1 MGVIFKTKSDLRKKL
16 NFEFSFFKNNCNE
29 IIKNSR
35 YKYELKRVIWIQDY
49 LLIEN
54 VIQVTK
60 SQFPDQNPTIIQTVL
75 QSPWNQTCVK
85 LVKLGLEFHELSW
98 PLDKWTNNLWLVSTL
113 CQLWHIWKGRITD
126 KKRNFKFIF
135 TSV

>member
-1 MGVIFKTKSDLRKKL
+1 M
-16 NFEFSFFKNNCNE
+16 
-29 IIKNSR
+29 
-35 YKYELKRVIWIQDY
+35 IWIQDY

-85 LVKLGLEFHELSW
+85 LVKLGLEFHELS
-98 PLDKWTNNLWLVSTL
+98 
-113 CQLWHIWKGRITD
+113 
-126 KKRNFKFIF
+126 
-135 TSV
+135 

>member
-16 NFEFSFFKNNCNE
+16 NFEFAFLRNYCNE

-85 LVKLGLEFHELSW
+85 LVKLGLEFHDLS
-98 PLDKWTNNLWLVSTL
+98 
-113 CQLWHIWKGRITD
+113 
-126 KKRNFKFIF
+126 
-135 TSV
+135 